1 MHPIIPADCVHN
13 AHMYYVL
20 LPSTEKR
27 AALIE
32 HLKSKDIHTVFHYIP
47 LHDSEMGLKFGR
59 TSGDL
64 AHTTDLASRLLR
76 LPLWLG
82 MEVHQEA
89 VVREIGAGL
98 TGAKA
103 CH

>member
-1 MHPIIPADCVHN
+1 
-13 AHMYYVL
+13 MYYVL

-64 AHTTDLASRLLR
+64 VQTTDLASRLLR

-89 VVREIGAGL
+89 VVREIGVGL
-98 TGAKA
+98 TGA
-103 CH
+103 